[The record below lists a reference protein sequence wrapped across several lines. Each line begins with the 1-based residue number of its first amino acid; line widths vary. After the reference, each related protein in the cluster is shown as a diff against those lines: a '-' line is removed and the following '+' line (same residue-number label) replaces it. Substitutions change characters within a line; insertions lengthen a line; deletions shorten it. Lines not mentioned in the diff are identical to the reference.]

1 MNSCIH
7 CELKSDAARKLNSK
21 ELELLNA
28 KCGQRHFESK
38 QDLFL
43 EGEECKY
50 IVFLRSGLVKIHIN
64 SGNENDYIYRI
75 VKAPG
80 YIGLANLFSD
90 KPNAVSATC
99 MTHCDVCLIPKEVF
113 LGFIRTNHEFA
124 LQIIRQISRDKLD
137 FYEHISEQ
145 QQKLLN
151 GKLAAALI
159 YLADHIFGSTSF
171 TLPLT
176 RTELAQY
183 VGSTRESLTRAL
195 SDFDKSGIIS
205 VHLKNIRILDMDR
218 LEAIRGNG

>member
-7 CELKSDAARKLNSK
+7 CELKSDATRKLNSH

-28 KCGQRHFESK
+28 ECSQKHFEGK
-38 QDLFL
+38 QDLFR
-43 EGEECKY
+43 EGKECKY
-50 IVFLRSGLVKIHIN
+50 IVFLRNGLVKIYIN
-64 SGNENDYIYRI
+64 SGKGNDYIYRI
-75 VKAPG
+75 IKAPG
-80 YIGLANLFSD
+80 YIGLANLFSN

-99 MTHCDVCLIPKEVF
+99 ISHCDVCLIPKEVF

-124 LQIIRQISRDKLD
+124 LQIIKQISSDKLE

-145 QQKLLN
+145 QQKHLN
-151 GKLAAALI
+151 GKLASALI
-159 YLADHIFGSTSF
+159 YLANHIFESPSF

-205 VHLKNIRILDMDR
+205 AHLRNIRILDMDR
-218 LEAIRGNG
+218 LKAIGGNG